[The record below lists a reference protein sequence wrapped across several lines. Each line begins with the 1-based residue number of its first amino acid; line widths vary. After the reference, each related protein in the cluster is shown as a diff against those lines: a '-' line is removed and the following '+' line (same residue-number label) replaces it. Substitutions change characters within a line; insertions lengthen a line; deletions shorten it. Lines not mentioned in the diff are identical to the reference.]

1 MDSWARLHYNAMIA
15 QPCSI
20 SIYYTRR
27 WLRVGRTG
35 GAIHPIQ
42 SVSQPASPTNSKI
55 QWGALSC
62 VHCHCCQLVTD
73 VLIHCF
79 CYKCYKLS
87 PPADHNNQLVS
98 NKESKERERGCSDS
112 DHDLQGGSLPF
123 FSLFFSCTIQSHR
136 VEETYGNNNLI
147 NRHRAPNWRDTAKI
161 ESKYLVIIYR
171 VRHRQ
176 L

>member
-1 MDSWARLHYNAMIA
+1 MIA

-35 GAIHPIQ
+35 GAIHP
-42 SVSQPASPTNSKI
+42 SHPVSQPASPTNSKI

-112 DHDLQGGSLPF
+112 DHDLQGGSLSF

-147 NRHRAPNWRDTAKI
+147 NRHRAPN
-161 ESKYLVIIYR
+161 
-171 VRHRQ
+171 
-176 L
+176 